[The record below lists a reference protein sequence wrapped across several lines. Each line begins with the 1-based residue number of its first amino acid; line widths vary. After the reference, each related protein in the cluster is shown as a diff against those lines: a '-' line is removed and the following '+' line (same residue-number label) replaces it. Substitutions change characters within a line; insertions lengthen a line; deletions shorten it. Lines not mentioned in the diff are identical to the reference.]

1 MRSFALLGTVLL
13 SATAFAEFELDRLV
27 TLHNERQTMDGY
39 LYATKHLKEMEGE
52 PEFDYYYAMLAIDSG
67 NSGQGVFALERVLA
81 LQPNNRAARLE
92 LARGY
97 FMLEEYDRA
106 RQEFKQVLKSRPPKP
121 VQAKIERYMDAI
133 RLKSGRYRTTSQG
146 FVELGGGYDSNVN
159 AAPSDEFITLGALDV
174 RLNASSVKKS
184 DAYGALLALYRFE
197 MPLAQGRSLFVS
209 GALDYR
215 GYDKEQSF
223 NNGTLRLN
231 GGMIFLHEQDR
242 YQWDAQ
248 VSQYLLDGEGFRNAA
263 GLNGQWRRRLDQQR
277 QLSSFAQLSK
287 LDYPVDSVR
296 NSSSVLWGL
305 GFTENFNAR
314 LSPVLFMNG
323 YLGLE
328 KPDDSSLEAKA
339 TAERDYFGLK
349 AGAQFTLTAKSTLS
363 SSLSYQRSQF
373 GAHLDLTDDK
383 QNRADDYI
391 NVSADWAWLFAK
403 EWSLR
408 GRASYLVNDSNSAL
422 GRYDR
427 LYGDLRLRYEIN

>member
-1 MRSFALLGTVLL
+1 MLIGTALL
-13 SATAFAEFELDRLV
+13 SAPAVAEFELQQLV
-27 TLHNERQTMDGY
+27 QFHTERQTMDGY
-39 LYATKHLKEMEGE
+39 VYATKHLKEMEGD
-52 PEFDYYYAMLAIDSG
+52 PEFDYYYAMLSIDSG

-97 FMLEEYDRA
+97 FALEEYDRA
-106 RQEFKQVLKSRPPKP
+106 RHEFKQVLKSRPPSQVK
-121 VQAKIERYMDAI
+121 AKIERYMDAI

-146 FVELGGGYDSNVN
+146 FIELGAGYDSNLN
-159 AAPSDEFITLGALDV
+159 AAPSDERISLGALDV
-174 RLNASSVKKS
+174 RLNANSVKREDGYAVLS
-184 DAYGALLALYRFE
+184 GLYRFNR
-197 MPLAQGRSLFVS
+197 PLTQGRSFFVS

-215 GYDKEQSF
+215 GYAKEQTF
-223 NNGTLRLN
+223 DNGTVQLN
-231 GGMIFLHEQDR
+231 GGMVFIEKQDR
-242 YQWDAQ
+242 YQWSGQ
-248 VSQYLLDGEGFRNAA
+248 LSQYLLDGEAFRNTAA
-263 GLNGQWRRRLDQQR
+263 LNGQWRRRLDQQR

-296 NSSSVLWGL
+296 NSSGVLWGL
-305 GFTENFNAR
+305 GLTENFVSA
-314 LSPVLFMNG
+314 LSPVLFVNG

-328 KPDDSSLEAKA
+328 KPDESTLEAQA

-349 AGAQFTLTAKSTLS
+349 AGAQFTLTPKSTLS

-383 QNRADDYI
+383 KNREDDYI